1 MVAKVEVMETVDPVE
16 VKVVDL
22 EVAKVEEKAEEE
34 KVVEK
39 EEVVTVVLQEVKVEK
54 VVMMVAAMVVAYQE
68 YHLSPIKTPYHIHN
82 NLYSTFRDYNVNTN
96 HMYKSNCNQNHLSR
110 LHLQL

>member
-1 MVAKVEVMETVDPVE
+1 MVVVATEEGKVEVERVVVMVAEMVVEVME
-16 VKVVDL
+16 
-22 EVAKVEEKAEEE
+22 
-34 KVVEK
+34 
-39 EEVVTVVLQEVKVEK
+39 VEK

-96 HMYKSNCNQNHLSR
+96 RMYKSNCNQNHLSR